1 MKPFPSAQIIYPKDI
16 MKLTGKGERYAR
28 TVHKKI
34 REHYGKASHH
44 LVTAA
49 EVCEYFGIRPEVLS
63 GK

>member
-34 REHYGKASHH
+34 REHYGKASHQ
-44 LVTAA
+44 LLTTS
-49 EVCEYFGIRPEVLS
+49 EVCQYFGIRQEDLTD
-63 GK
+63 K